1 MKKKLENEPKTNSD
15 SQRVLAP
22 AYHRHVA
29 SIDPAVQA
37 RLIRDL
43 EPVVAVEYA
52 RHLAVQRIWYP
63 HEYVPWSEGR
73 TFAGP
78 LNGDAWEAK
87 DSKLSGIAQDSL
99 VLNLMT
105 EDNLPS
111 YHTEI
116 AIAMGRDGAW
126 GNWIERWTAE
136 EARHA
141 IVIRDYLMAT
151 RGVDPYELEDLR
163 MAHMQLGYQTPYDTD
178 MLHTVAYVSFQEL
191 ATRISHRN
199 TGRISNDPIAETLL
213 QRVSL
218 DENLHMIFYRN
229 LLGSAIDLE
238 PNAAMRAIT
247 DVVSNFAMPGVG
259 MPGFGR
265 KAVQIALAGIYD
277 MKQHLDEVVA
287 PVLRAWNVFERE
299 DLSGDGALARE
310 ELKIF
315 LEAAE
320 VDANRFIE
328 KRELYFER
336 LIARG
341 QEPIRLT

>member
-1 MKKKLENEPKTNSD
+1 MSLD
-15 SQRVLAP
+15 A
-22 AYHRHVA
+22 A
-29 SIDPAVQA
+29 SIQA

-43 EPVVAVEYA
+43 EPVVSVELE
-52 RHLAVQRIWYP
+52 RHLTVQKNWYP

-73 TFAGP
+73 DFAGP

-87 DSKLSGIAQDSL
+87 DSRLTAVAQDSL
-99 VLNLMT
+99 VLNLLT

-116 AIAMGRDGAW
+116 AISMGRDGAW
-126 GNWIERWTAE
+126 GTWIERWTAE
-136 EARHA
+136 EARHS

-163 MAHMQLGYQTPYDTD
+163 MAHMSLGYQTPYVND
-178 MLHTVAYVSFQEL
+178 MLHTIAYVSFQEL

-199 TGRISNDPIAETLL
+199 TGKISDDPIAENMM
-213 QRVSL
+213 QRIAL
-218 DENLHMIFYRN
+218 DENLHMLFYRN
-229 LLGSAIDLE
+229 TLSAALDME
-238 PNAAMRAIT
+238 PNASMRAIT
-247 DVVSNFAMPGVG
+247 DVVTNFGMPGAN

-277 MKQHLDEVVA
+277 MQQHLDEVIA
-287 PVLRAWNVFERE
+287 PVLRAWKVFERT
-299 DLSGDGALARE
+299 DLSGDGLKARE
-310 ELKIF
+310 ELAAF
-315 LEAAE
+315 LAKTTLES
-320 VDANRFIE
+320 NRFNE

-341 QEPIRLT
+341 QEPNRLS

>member
-1 MKKKLENEPKTNSD
+1 MRLVSRAPLPP
-15 SQRVLAP
+15 LA
-22 AYHRHVA
+22 AQH
-29 SIDPAVQA
+29 SIDCKLNPSVSVSVQV
-37 RLIRDL
+37 LKN
-43 EPVVAVEYA
+43 
-52 RHLAVQRIWYP
+52 WYP

-78 LNGDAWEAK
+78 LGGDAWEAK
-87 DSKLSGIAQDSL
+87 DSRLSGIAQDSL

-116 AIAMGRDGAW
+116 AISMGRDGAW

-136 EARHA
+136 EARHSIA
-141 IVIRDYLMAT
+141 IRDYLMAT

-163 MAHMQLGYQTPYDTD
+163 MAHMQLGYTTPYDKD
-178 MLHTVAYVSFQEL
+178 MLHTIAYVSFQEL

-199 TGRISNDPIAETLL
+199 TGRISNDPIAEALL
-213 QRVSL
+213 QRVAL

-229 LLGSAIDLE
+229 LLGKAIDLE

-247 DVVSNFAMPGVG
+247 DVVSDFAMPGVG

-277 MKQHLDEVVA
+277 QKQHIDDVVA
-287 PVLRAWNVFERE
+287 PVLRAWNIFERE
-299 DLSGDGALARE
+299 DLNDDGAKARDELSVFIAKAE
-310 ELKIF
+310 E
-315 LEAAE
+315 
-320 VDANRFIE
+320 DANRFIE
-328 KRELYFER
+328 KRDAHFDR
-336 LIARG
+336 LAARG

>member
-1 MKKKLENEPKTNSD
+1 MSSD
-15 SQRVLAP
+15 AQA
-22 AYHRHVA
+22 
-29 SIDPAVQA
+29 IQA

-43 EPVVAVEYA
+43 EPVVTIELE
-52 RHLAVQRIWYP
+52 RHLAVQKNWYP

-73 TFAGP
+73 NFAGP

-87 DSKLSGIAQDSL
+87 DSRLTPVAQDSL
-99 VLNLMT
+99 VLNLLT

-116 AIAMGRDGAW
+116 AISMGRDGAW
-126 GNWIERWTAE
+126 GTWIERWTAE
-136 EARHA
+136 EARHS

-163 MAHMQLGYQTPYDTD
+163 LAHMSLGYQTPYVND
-178 MLHTVAYVSFQEL
+178 MLHTIAYVSFQEL

-199 TGRISNDPIAETLL
+199 TGKISQDPIAENMM
-213 QRVSL
+213 QRIAL
-218 DENLHMIFYRN
+218 DENLHMLFYRN
-229 LLGSAIDLE
+229 TLSAALDME

-247 DVVSNFAMPGVG
+247 DVVTNFGMPGAN

-277 MKQHLDEVVA
+277 MQQHLDEVIA
-287 PVLRAWNVFERE
+287 PVLRAWRIFERT
-299 DLSGDGALARE
+299 DLSGDGLMARDELAS
-310 ELKIF
+310 F
-315 LEAAE
+315 LAKTEVEAG
-320 VDANRFIE
+320 RFNE
-328 KRELYFER
+328 KREVYFER

-341 QEPIRLT
+341 QEPLRLT

>member
-1 MKKKLENEPKTNSD
+1 VSSL
-15 SQRVLAP
+15 
-22 AYHRHVA
+22 
-29 SIDPAVQA
+29 DPAIQL

-43 EPVVAVEYA
+43 EPVVAVEFE
-52 RHLAVQRIWYP
+52 RHIEVQRNWYP

-87 DSKLSGIAQDSL
+87 DSKLSTIAQDSL

-136 EARHA
+136 ENRHG
-141 IVIRDYLMAT
+141 IVMRDYLMAT

-163 MAHMQLGYQTPYDTD
+163 MAHMQLGYQTPYETD

-199 TGRISNDPIAETLL
+199 TGKISNDPICESML
-213 QRVSL
+213 QRIAA

-229 LLGSAIDLE
+229 LLGKAMDLE

-247 DVVSNFAMPGVG
+247 DVVTNFAMPGVG

-277 MKQHLDEVVA
+277 LQQHLDDVVA
-287 PVLRAWNVFERE
+287 PVLRAWNVFDRD
-299 DLSGDGALARE
+299 DLTGEG
-310 ELKIF
+310 
-315 LEAAE
+315 EAARDE
-320 VDANRFIE
+320 LSAFLATSSADATRFNE
-328 KRELYFER
+328 KREIYFEK

-341 QEPIRLT
+341 QEPIRLTQ

>member
-1 MKKKLENEPKTNSD
+1 M
-15 SQRVLAP
+15 
-22 AYHRHVA
+22 A
-29 SIDPAVQA
+29 SIDPAVQI

-43 EPVVAVEYA
+43 EPTVAVELA
-52 RHLAVQRIWYP
+52 RHLAVQKNWYP

-73 TFAGP
+73 TYAGP

-87 DSKLSGIAQDSL
+87 DSRLTGIAQDSL

-111 YHTEI
+111 YHSEI

-126 GNWIERWTAE
+126 GNWLERWTAE
-136 EARHA
+136 EGRHA

-163 MAHMQLGYQTPYDTD
+163 MAHMALGYQTPYDSD

-199 TGRISNDPIAETLL
+199 TGKISNDPIAEALL

-229 LLGSAIDLE
+229 LLGKAIDLE

-277 MKQHLDEVVA
+277 MKQHVDEVVA
-287 PVLRAWNVFERE
+287 PILRAWKIFERE
-299 DLSGDGALARE
+299 DFTDDGAKARDELAV
-310 ELKIF
+310 F
-315 LEAAE
+315 LDKAGE
-320 VDANRFIE
+320 DASRFIE
-328 KRELYFER
+328 KRDTHFER

-341 QEPIRLT
+341 QEPIRLI

>member
-1 MKKKLENEPKTNSD
+1 M
-15 SQRVLAP
+15 
-22 AYHRHVA
+22 A
-29 SIDPAVQA
+29 SIDPALQS

-43 EPVVAVEYA
+43 EPVVAVELE
-52 RHLAVQRIWYP
+52 RHLSVQKNWYP

-116 AIAMGRDGAW
+116 AISMGREGAW

-136 EARHA
+136 EARHSIA
-141 IVIRDYLMAT
+141 IRDYLMAT

-163 MAHMQLGYQTPYDTD
+163 MAHMALGYTTSYDND

-199 TGRISNDPIAETLL
+199 TGRISNDPIAEGLL
-213 QRVSL
+213 QRVAL

-229 LLGSAIDLE
+229 LLGKAIDLE

-247 DVVSNFAMPGVG
+247 DVVSDFAMPGVG

-277 MKQHLDEVVA
+277 QKQHIDEVVA
-287 PVLRAWNVFERE
+287 PVLRAWNIFERE
-299 DLSGDGALARE
+299 DITGEGAKARDELAVFIAKAE
-310 ELKIF
+310 E
-315 LEAAE
+315 
-320 VDANRFIE
+320 DANRFIE
-328 KRELYFER
+328 KRDAHFDR
-336 LIARG
+336 LVARG

>member
-1 MKKKLENEPKTNSD
+1 MATT
-15 SQRVLAP
+15 
-22 AYHRHVA
+22 
-29 SIDPAVQA
+29 DPGLQA

-43 EPVVAVEYA
+43 EPVVAVELA
-52 RHLAVQRIWYP
+52 RHLSVQKNWYP

-73 TFAGP
+73 NYAGP

-87 DSKLSGIAQDSL
+87 DSKLTGIAQDSL
-99 VLNLMT
+99 ILNLMT

-111 YHTEI
+111 YHSEI

-126 GNWIERWTAE
+126 GNWLERWTAE

-163 MAHMQLGYQTPYDTD
+163 MAHMQLGYQTPYDGD
-178 MLHTVAYVSFQEL
+178 MLHTIAYVSFQEM

-199 TGRISNDPIAETLL
+199 TGKISNDPIAETLL

-229 LLGSAIDLE
+229 LVGKAIELE
-238 PNAAMRAIT
+238 PNAAMRAIV

-277 MKQHLDEVVA
+277 PKQHVDEVIA
-287 PVLRAWNVFERE
+287 PVLRAWNIFERE
-299 DLSGDGALARE
+299 DLTGDGALARDELVGFLTKAE
-310 ELKIF
+310 E
-315 LEAAE
+315 
-320 VDANRFIE
+320 DANRFIE
-328 KRELYFER
+328 KRDAHFDR
-336 LIARG
+336 LVARG
-341 QEPIRLT
+341 QEPIRLI

>member
-1 MKKKLENEPKTNSD
+1 MVSSL
-15 SQRVLAP
+15 
-22 AYHRHVA
+22 
-29 SIDPAVQA
+29 DPAIQS

-43 EPVVAVEYA
+43 EPAVAVEFE
-52 RHLAVQRIWYP
+52 RHIATQKNWYP

-87 DSKLSGIAQDSL
+87 DSRLTSLAQDSL

-136 EARHA
+136 ENRHG
-141 IVIRDYLMAT
+141 IVMRDYLMAT

-163 MAHMQLGYQTPYDTD
+163 MAHMQLGYQTPYETD

-199 TGRISNDPIAETLL
+199 TGKISNDPICEGML
-213 QRVSL
+213 QRIAA

-229 LLGSAIDLE
+229 LLGKAIDLE

-247 DVVSNFAMPGVG
+247 DVVTNFAMPGVG

-277 MKQHLDEVVA
+277 LQQHLDDVVA
-287 PVLRAWNVFERE
+287 PVLRAWNVFDRE
-299 DLSGDGALARE
+299 DLSGDGEAARE
-310 ELKIF
+310 ELNAF
-315 LEAAE
+315 LITSGADAA
-320 VDANRFIE
+320 RFNE
-328 KRELYFER
+328 KREVYFAK

-341 QEPIRLT
+341 QEPIRIT

>member
-1 MKKKLENEPKTNSD
+1 MSEESSNIQS
-15 SQRVLAP
+15 
-22 AYHRHVA
+22 
-29 SIDPAVQA
+29 

-43 EPVVAVEYA
+43 EPIVAVELE
-52 RHLAVQRIWYP
+52 RHLAIQKNWYP

-73 TFAGP
+73 DFAGP

-87 DSKLSGIAQDSL
+87 DSRLSSVAQDSL
-99 VLNLMT
+99 ILNLLT

-116 AIAMGRDGAW
+116 TISMGRDGAW

-136 EARHA
+136 EGRHA

-163 MAHMQLGYQTPYDTD
+163 MAHMSLGYQTPYEND
-178 MLHTVAYVSFQEL
+178 MLHTIAYVSFQEL

-199 TGRISNDPIAETLL
+199 TGKISDDPIAEGMM
-213 QRVSL
+213 QRIAL

-229 LLGSAIDLE
+229 TLKAALDLE
-238 PNAAMRAIT
+238 PNAAMRAIA
-247 DVVSNFAMPGVG
+247 DVVTNFDMPGAN

-277 MKQHLDEVVA
+277 MQQHLEEVIA
-287 PVLRAWNVFERE
+287 PVLRAWDVFERN
-299 DLSGDGALARE
+299 DLSGDGLVARDELTAFLNKTTE
-310 ELKIF
+310 ES
-315 LEAAE
+315 
-320 VDANRFIE
+320 NRFNE
-328 KRELYFER
+328 KREHHFER

-341 QEPIRLT
+341 QEPIRIQK

>member
-1 MKKKLENEPKTNSD
+1 MTSD
-15 SQRVLAP
+15 AES
-22 AYHRHVA
+22 
-29 SIDPAVQA
+29 VQA

-43 EPVVAVEYA
+43 EPVVAVELE
-52 RHLAVQRIWYP
+52 RHLAVQKNWYP

-73 TFAGP
+73 DFAGP

-87 DSKLSGIAQDSL
+87 DSRLTAVAQDSL
-99 VLNLMT
+99 VLNLLT

-116 AIAMGRDGAW
+116 AISMGRDGAW
-126 GNWIERWTAE
+126 GTWIERWTAE
-136 EARHA
+136 EARHS

-163 MAHMQLGYQTPYDTD
+163 MAHMSLGYQTPYVND
-178 MLHTVAYVSFQEL
+178 MLHTIAYVSFQEL

-199 TGRISNDPIAETLL
+199 TGKISDDPIAENMM
-213 QRVSL
+213 QRIAL
-218 DENLHMIFYRN
+218 DENLHMLFYRN
-229 LLGSAIDLE
+229 TLGAALDME

-247 DVVSNFAMPGVG
+247 DVVTNFGMPGAN

-277 MKQHLDEVVA
+277 MQQHLDEVIA
-287 PVLRAWNVFERE
+287 PVLRAWKVFERT
-299 DLSGDGALARE
+299 DLSGDGLKARE
-310 ELKIF
+310 ELAAFLDKTG
-315 LEAAE
+315 LEAS
-320 VDANRFIE
+320 RFNE

-336 LIARG
+336 MIARG
-341 QEPIRLT
+341 QEPNRI

>member
-1 MKKKLENEPKTNSD
+1 MSEESAQIQ
-15 SQRVLAP
+15 S
-22 AYHRHVA
+22 
-29 SIDPAVQA
+29 

-43 EPVVAVEYA
+43 EPVVAVELE
-52 RHLAVQRIWYP
+52 RHLAIQKNWYP

-73 TFAGP
+73 DFAGP
-78 LNGDAWEAK
+78 LDGDAWEAK
-87 DSKLSGIAQDSL
+87 DSRLSSVAQDSL
-99 VLNLMT
+99 ILNLLT

-116 AIAMGRDGAW
+116 TLSMGRDGAW

-136 EARHA
+136 EGRHA

-163 MAHMQLGYQTPYDTD
+163 MAHMSLGYQTPYEND
-178 MLHTVAYVSFQEL
+178 MLHTIAYVSFQEL

-199 TGRISNDPIAETLL
+199 TGKISDDPIAEGMM
-213 QRVSL
+213 QRIAL

-229 LLGSAIDLE
+229 TLKAALDLE
-238 PNAAMRAIT
+238 PNAAMRAIA
-247 DVVSNFAMPGVG
+247 DVVTNFDMPGAN

-277 MKQHLDEVVA
+277 MQQHLEEVIA
-287 PVLRAWNVFERE
+287 PVLRAWDVFERN
-299 DLSGDGALARE
+299 DLSGDGLVARDELNAYLAKTTE
-310 ELKIF
+310 ES
-315 LEAAE
+315 
-320 VDANRFIE
+320 DRFNE
-328 KRELYFER
+328 KREHHFER

-341 QEPIRLT
+341 QEPIRIQK

>member
-1 MKKKLENEPKTNSD
+1 MSEES
-15 SQRVLAP
+15 
-22 AYHRHVA
+22 A
-29 SIDPAVQA
+29 SIQS

-43 EPVVAVEYA
+43 EPVVAVELE
-52 RHLAVQRIWYP
+52 RHLSIQKNWYP

-73 TFAGP
+73 DFAGP

-87 DSKLSGIAQDSL
+87 DSRLSSVAQDSL
-99 VLNLMT
+99 ILNLLT

-116 AIAMGRDGAW
+116 TLSMGRDGAW

-136 EARHA
+136 EGRHA

-163 MAHMQLGYQTPYDTD
+163 MAHMSLGYQTPYEND
-178 MLHTVAYVSFQEL
+178 MLHTIAYVSFQEL

-199 TGRISNDPIAETLL
+199 TGKISEDPIAEGMM
-213 QRVSL
+213 QRIAF

-229 LLGSAIDLE
+229 TLKAALDLE
-238 PNAAMRAIT
+238 PNAAMRAIA
-247 DVVSNFAMPGVG
+247 DVVTNFDMPGAN

-277 MKQHLDEVVA
+277 MQQHLEEVIA
-287 PVLRAWNVFERE
+287 PVLRAWEVFERN
-299 DLSGDGALARE
+299 DLSGDGLVARD
-310 ELKIF
+310 ELNAF
-315 LEAAE
+315 LTKTTDES
-320 VDANRFIE
+320 NRFNE
-328 KRELYFER
+328 KREHHFER

-341 QEPIRLT
+341 QEPIRIQK

>member
-1 MKKKLENEPKTNSD
+1 MSEESSNIQS
-15 SQRVLAP
+15 
-22 AYHRHVA
+22 
-29 SIDPAVQA
+29 

-43 EPVVAVEYA
+43 EPIVAVELE
-52 RHLAVQRIWYP
+52 RHLAIQKNWYP

-73 TFAGP
+73 DFAGP

-87 DSKLSGIAQDSL
+87 DSRLSSVAQDSL
-99 VLNLMT
+99 ILNLLT

-116 AIAMGRDGAW
+116 TLSMGRDGAW

-136 EARHA
+136 EGRHA

-163 MAHMQLGYQTPYDTD
+163 MAHMSLGYQTPYEND
-178 MLHTVAYVSFQEL
+178 MLHTIAYVSFQEL

-199 TGRISNDPIAETLL
+199 TGKISDDPIAEAMM
-213 QRVSL
+213 QRIAL

-229 LLGSAIDLE
+229 TLKAALDLE
-238 PNAAMRAIT
+238 PNAAMRAIA
-247 DVVSNFAMPGVG
+247 DVVTNFDMPGAN

-277 MKQHLDEVVA
+277 MQQHLEEVIA
-287 PVLRAWNVFERE
+287 PVLRAWDVFERN
-299 DLSGDGALARE
+299 DLSGDGLVARDELTAFLNKTQE
-310 ELKIF
+310 ES
-315 LEAAE
+315 
-320 VDANRFIE
+320 NRFNE
-328 KRELYFER
+328 KREHHFER

-341 QEPIRLT
+341 QEPIRIQK

>member
-1 MKKKLENEPKTNSD
+1 M
-15 SQRVLAP
+15 
-22 AYHRHVA
+22 A
-29 SIDPAVQA
+29 SIDPAIQI

-43 EPVVAVEYA
+43 EPTVAVELA
-52 RHLAVQRIWYP
+52 RHLSVQKNWYP

-87 DSKLSGIAQDSL
+87 DSRLSVIAQDSL

-111 YHTEI
+111 YHSEI

-126 GNWIERWTAE
+126 GNWLERWTAE

-163 MAHMQLGYQTPYDTD
+163 MAHMQLGYQTPYDSD

-199 TGRISNDPIAETLL
+199 TGKISNDPIAESLL

-229 LLGSAIDLE
+229 LLGKAIDLE

-247 DVVSNFAMPGVG
+247 DVVTNFAMPGVG

-277 MKQHLDEVVA
+277 QKQHIDEVVA

-299 DLSGDGALARE
+299 DLNGEGNAARDELAAYIV
-310 ELKIF
+310 KA
-315 LEAAE
+315 EA
-320 VDANRFIE
+320 DASRFIE
-328 KRELYFER
+328 KRDAHFDKLV
-336 LIARG
+336 ARG
-341 QEPIRLT
+341 QESIRLS